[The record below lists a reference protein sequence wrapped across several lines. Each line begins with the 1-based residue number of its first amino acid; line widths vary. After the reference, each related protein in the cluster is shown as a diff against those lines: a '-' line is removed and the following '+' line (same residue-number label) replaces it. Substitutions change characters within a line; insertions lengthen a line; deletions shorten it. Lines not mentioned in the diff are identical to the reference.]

1 MNTINSQKKHV
12 FFRRVSTAGQDILTQ
27 EAADLPFR
35 EKLQE
40 DEVIIINEIATSANK
55 KAINERPEM
64 QRLISLIRDK
74 KVHTIYAFDRSRLF
88 RDFYEG
94 MEFND
99 LRAHYNVRVIYTSV
113 GNGNMP
119 ASDDIFI
126 EGLLSMFSDIEGK
139 NIARRSREARL
150 RYPAKKFGYHKEKET
165 KRFLHD
171 PLKNEGVK
179 QYFAALMGVSSLED
193 LYKVMKEYRKMF
205 KKTDEQLVSM
215 ATDPFYAGYD
225 LEKGTNKLHHVI
237 PYISIQEFLQLQRT
251 KGEFFQAFLERKK
264 TLKGQNVYSPYC
276 GYCRK
281 PLIYKIDEESNS
293 ASYYCSSKMHPKVTE
308 TYSNL
313 SKIIKC
319 VLSEVIQNIDAEKL
333 IQHSIHCYRAI
344 KRRLE
349 AEMYT
354 IDQNLNRIMEELVL
368 EFDDYSA
375 GWKDDP
381 RYKRKQLLKQEYQNC
396 LEQIKENQNA
406 LQKNK
411 SIIKVIEGALI
422 NQSNVNPSM
431 LYDML
436 INGIG
441 IHGDHIEVDVFY
453 FDYLQEMDKEI
464 IFEGEDT
471 A

>member
-1 MNTINSQKKHV
+1 MNAIVNEKKHV
-12 FFRRVSTAGQDILTQ
+12 FFRRVSTAGQDIITQ

-40 DEVIIINEIATSANK
+40 DEVLIINEIATSANK

-64 QRLISLIRDK
+64 QRLISLIKDE

-99 LRAHYNVRVIYTSV
+99 LRARYNVRVIYTSV
-113 GNGNMP
+113 GIGNMP

-150 RYPAKKFGYHKEKET
+150 RYPAKKFGYQKQKET
-165 KRFLHD
+165 KRFIHD
-171 PLKNEGVK
+171 PSKKEGVK
-179 QYFAALMGVSSLED
+179 QYFAALMGVSSLKD
-193 LYKVMKEYRKMF
+193 LYKVMKEYRKRF
-205 KKTDEQLVSM
+205 KKTDEQLISM

-225 LEKGTNKLHHVI
+225 LERGTNKLHHVTS
-237 PYISIQEFLQLQRT
+237 YISIEEFLQLQRT
-251 KGEFFQAFLERKK
+251 KGNFLKAFLERKK
-264 TLKGQNVYSPYC
+264 SLKGQNVYSPCC

-293 ASYYCSSKMHPKVTE
+293 TSYYCSSKQHPKVII
-308 TYSNL
+308 TYSDL
-313 SKIIKC
+313 SKIIRC
-319 VLSEVIQNIDAEKL
+319 VLSELIQNFNAEKL
-333 IQHSIHCYRAI
+333 IQHSINCYRAI
-344 KRRLE
+344 KRHLE
-349 AEMYT
+349 AKMYT
-354 IDQNLNRIMEELVL
+354 IDQTLNGIMEELVL
-368 EFDDYSA
+368 ESDDYSA
-375 GWKDDP
+375 SWKDDP

-396 LEQIKENQNA
+396 LQQINENQDS

-411 SIIKVIEGALI
+411 SIIKVIDGVLI
-422 NQSNVNPSM
+422 NQSHVNPST
-431 LYDML
+431 LCDML
-436 INGIG
+436 INGIW

-453 FDYLQEMDKEI
+453 FDYLQEMEKEI